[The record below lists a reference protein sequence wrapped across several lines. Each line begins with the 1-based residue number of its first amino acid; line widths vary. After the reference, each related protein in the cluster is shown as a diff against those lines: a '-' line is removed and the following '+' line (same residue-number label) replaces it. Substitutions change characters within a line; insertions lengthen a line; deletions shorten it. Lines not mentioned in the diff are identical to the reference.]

1 MLNSIFKKKD
11 AVYELN
17 EKDILPFDVSDLK
30 IKSNQNITS
39 PVINRVFNNL
49 VENDL
54 YNEQLVKNI
63 VNSTNIPGATVT
75 GSKNMVL
82 ESLDGQKFILTSNVE
97 PNVIIGKRKVGNIES
112 SLSVVNDLSGTFINF
127 ITSDGVNYIAGTHEG
142 LYTSQN
148 RLSGWRR
155 VDENDY
161 FQKSFIGENCT
172 CILANT
178 SSSEKLSKYLYFL
191 GTNNGLYGLYS
202 DADNFYWFRIQNNN
216 LSGINSLKINEFDN
230 KLYIATTSGLY
241 WTDGLHIKLCNKTD
255 NIAVNDICILSSE
268 NLVNTNSEILI
279 ATETG
284 IKQSSF
290 GYYINNIKILDERPK
305 GQNNKFTYVDISSY
319 QDGNLF
325 AENLELNVSSFIS
338 ADFENDLEYYYLSS
352 TSTNLNLTFQT
363 EQPVIEILKLSE
375 DEYIFNDTFNLSV
388 YNKATDNWKI
398 LDFSKIAEN
407 NNNFKYF
414 YPIWK
419 LGKIDNSNRISCYVY
434 NYQVEFSGYSKEQ
447 EFATP
452 FGKYEIF
459 QKELY
464 RINAKKIYNI
474 DNDTKNFIIGG
485 ANGAYIIKDLRL
497 CIPYI
502 DENKNILSG
511 PTNAI
516 TFTNTG
522 ITDGYKTKYLISSG
536 NKIYNTFNTIQLNTE
551 LVNLPDGYEITN
563 IFVEGNNKYNIC
575 TKQGLFVTDQV
586 YVIDDEL
593 RKFTVSGVI
602 ELGNDLLSSFIN
614 GHIEQKHRYDT
625 STIDTENEEKI
636 ENENDKIESEF
647 ITALNNKAPAK
658 LEKVPDE
665 ITTVSPVKLFNSIE
679 IIKNDFVE
687 TIEFNDNNSYIKASV
702 NNWAVNQ
709 LTDASSIFSE
719 SGYYDRFTIAK
730 KFFDLSKIP
739 YIFKKWKSGLK
750 EFLIYIP
757 STATFYMNN
766 PLGFS
771 NSIYSQDS
779 VPRKNISD
787 SFSNKNFIPETATK
801 LRVLLNNYHFN
812 ITNISN
818 IQING
823 NSLPLQIYK
832 DSVYC
837 QPDRE
842 NLFDTVIQPSLV
854 KTLPTIKTENV
865 NNIKDL
871 INTNGEIVLEFLC
884 YGTDAQSI
892 RILGE

>member
-11 AVYELN
+11 AIYELN
-17 EKDILPFDVSDLK
+17 ETDILPFEKEDLK
-30 IKSNQNITS
+30 IKSDQNITS

-112 SLSVVNDLSGTFINF
+112 SLSVVNDLSGTYLNF
-127 ITSDGVNYIAGTHEG
+127 ITSDGVNYIAGTLDG

-241 WTDGLHIKLCNKTD
+241 WTDGLHIKLCNKTKD
-255 NIAVNDICILSSE
+255 IAVNDICILSSE

-279 ATETG
+279 ATEAG

-290 GYYINNIKILDERPK
+290 GYYINNIKNLGLSPRYPET
-305 GQNNKFTYVDISSY
+305 GEFTYVEISS
-319 QDGNLF
+319 DPDNNLF
-325 AENLELNVSSFIS
+325 IANSDLNVSSFIS
-338 ADFENDLEYYYLSS
+338 VDNENDLEYYYLSS
-352 TSTNLNLTFQT
+352 TTPDLNLTFQT
-363 EQPVIEILKLSE
+363 EHPVIEILELSK

-388 YNKATDNWKI
+388 YNKVTNNWKM
-398 LDFSKIAEN
+398 LDFSKAAEN
-407 NNNFKYF
+407 NNEFKYF
-414 YPIWK
+414 YPIWD
-419 LGKIDNSNRISCYVY
+419 LGKIDNSNKISCYVY

-474 DNDTKNFIIGG
+474 DNDTKNFIIGC

-511 PTNAI
+511 STNAI

-536 NKIYNTFNTIQLNTE
+536 HKIYNTFNTIQLNTE

-602 ELGNDLLSSFIN
+602 ELGNDLLSAFIN
-614 GHIEQKHRYDT
+614 GHVEVYHKYDK
-625 STIDTENEEKI
+625 STIDTEDTDEREKF
-636 ENENDKIESEF
+636 KVESEF

-658 LEKVPDE
+658 LDKVPDE

-702 NNWAVNQ
+702 SNWAVNQ

-719 SGYYDRFTIAK
+719 NGYYDRFTIAE

-779 VPRKNISD
+779 VPRKNISA
-787 SFSNKNFIPETATK
+787 SFNNKNFIPETATK

-837 QPDRE
+837 QPDRKD
-842 NLFDTVIQPSLV
+842 LFDTVIQPSLV

-865 NNIKDL
+865 NNINDL

-884 YGTDAQSI
+884 YGTDSQSI